1 MFKPY
6 LLILLAWS
14 SGAVGANVDD
24 FFATS
29 AFGVPWGAP
38 LETVQKVFPQGVSF
52 PIATYRYDRDITP
65 VMYVVQTQTSVL
77 GISTPCASV
86 GFLFDK
92 LGHFKK
98 LACYFQYTHRDTALY
113 EIAEV
118 LGQDYATNDDEDG
131 RIYSWKPGNAAS
143 AGMYIG
149 RISPFEWVYFG
160 VRARDPAKSSKR
172 TQ

>member
-1 MFKPY
+1 MLKRY
-6 LLILLAWS
+6 LIMLLAWS
-14 SGAVGANVDD
+14 SGALGANVDD
-24 FFATS
+24 FFATG

-38 LETVQKVFPQGVSF
+38 LETVQKVFPQGVSY
-52 PIATYRYDRDITP
+52 PIAASRYDRDMTP
-65 VMYVVQTQTSVL
+65 VMYVVQTPTPVL

-92 LGHFKK
+92 SGHFKK
-98 LACYFQYTHRDTALY
+98 IACYFQYVHREQALY

-118 LGQDYATNDDEDG
+118 LGQDYATSDDEDG
-131 RIYSWKPGNAAS
+131 RIYSWKPGNLAS

-160 VRARDPAKSSKR
+160 VRARDLAKSSDR